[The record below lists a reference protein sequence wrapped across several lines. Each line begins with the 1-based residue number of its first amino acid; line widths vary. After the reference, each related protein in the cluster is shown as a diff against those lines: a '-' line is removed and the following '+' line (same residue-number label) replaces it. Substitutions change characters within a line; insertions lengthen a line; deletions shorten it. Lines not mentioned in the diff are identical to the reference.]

1 MHIWYIHH
9 YGGGPGIGL
18 YDRPY
23 QLAKAWQHLGHSAT
37 IFIAEHHHLLEAS
50 WTPQPDWYVDGVRYI
65 SVPARPYSGNGM
77 LRLLNIWDF
86 SKNLYR
92 AGQDVQPAV
101 PPPDAI
107 IVSSPHPFSIFSAHA
122 LARRY
127 GAKLVF
133 EIRDIWPL
141 SITEIMGTSRLHPF
155 VQMCA
160 AAERFALKHSDL
172 VASVLPR
179 ADRYLA
185 DRGYGDKPFVWVP
198 NGVGK
203 TEHGRRDSFA
213 SEEAHRA
220 YVQLENWRSQQRTT
234 IIYVGS
240 IGKPNAVDLL
250 VSAMALGN
258 SRGFGDIYS
267 VMIVGKGDSL
277 EDLKNDSI
285 VKNMNN
291 VYFSGRIPKCDALNL
306 LFNADIGYAGLRN
319 IENLFCYGVSPN
331 KIADYFSASLPTFL
345 PLSPCGDPVSES
357 GGGIARRAETP
368 EEVWKAL
375 QELILMPPSAR
386 RSLGEKG
393 KEYMRREYDYDRIA
407 RRYVEAIQDCVSGDV
422 NGGCGL
428 RGQRQAQLQ

>member
-198 NGVGK
+198 NGVGITDK
-203 TEHGRRDSFA
+203 AKPLIKQEKEHLA
-213 SEEAHRA
+213 SIIDERPSIDG
-220 YVQLENWRSQQRTT
+220 VT
-234 IIYVGS
+234 IVHAGS
-240 IGKPNAVDLL
+240 LGKHNAIDLL
-250 VSAMALGN
+250 LEALVYGR
-258 SRGFGDIYS
+258 SRGEASKCRVLLVGDGQQYQELRYF
-267 VMIVGKGDSL
+267 VEREHLDCVRFVGRVPKTIVPL
-277 EDLKNDSI
+277 IL
-285 VKNMNN
+285 
-291 VYFSGRIPKCDALNL
+291 AH
-306 LFNADIGYAGLRN
+306 ADIGYGGVRPHDRLYK
-319 IENLFCYGVSPN
+319 YGISLN
-331 KIADYFSASLPTFL
+331 KFADYFEAALPVFV
-345 PLSPCGDPVSES
+345 PVAPCGDPVSES